1 MIALVARVV
10 PWMTTSTAAGSMPA
24 SPRACASA
32 SSTPSSGA
40 LGVVS
45 TLLVKV
51 SPLPASATSV
61 KVPPMST
68 PTR

>member
-1 MIALVARVV
+1 MMALVASVV
-10 PWMTTSTAAGSMPA
+10 PWITTSTSAGSIPA
-24 SPRACASA
+24 SPSACAIPC
-32 SSTPSSGA
+32 STPSSGA

-51 SPLPASATSV
+51 SPPPASATSV
-61 KVPPMST
+61 KVPPIST